1 MSTKI
6 RVSSGI
12 DKALSNLSN
21 IEKKAVPAATA
32 SALNKTIKNCQVE
45 AARIIKG
52 SSGIKVSTVKEAL
65 PISKANK
72 VKQWA
77 EITARKRPTNLIE
90 YVSSANKRVGAFRNK
105 PGVRAKTNKTYT
117 VTGSF
122 IAPAKGSGKLLVLQ
136 RRGDS
141 RLPTKT
147 IYGPSVYNSFKNDK
161 TQTAIKS
168 TAEKQWQA
176 NFERELE
183 HYIRRQRGE

>member
-1 MSTKI
+1 MSAKI
-6 RVSSGI
+6 RVNADV
-12 DKALSNLSN
+12 DKALSGLSDLQ
-21 IEKKAVPAATA
+21 KKVVPAATA
-32 SALNKTIKNCQVE
+32 SALNKTINTCRTE
-45 AARIIKG
+45 AARVIKG

-72 VKQWA
+72 NKQWA

-90 YVSSANKRVGAFRNK
+90 YVSTANKRVGAFRNK

-136 RRGDS
+136 RRGAN
-141 RLPTKT
+141 RLPTRT
-147 IYGPSVYNSFKNDK
+147 IYGPSVYNSFKNEK
-161 TQTAIKS
+161 TQTTIKN
-168 TAEKQWQA
+168 TADKQWQA
-176 NFERELE
+176 NFKRELE